1 MPLTLEQILAH
12 EERLKQQIAEN
23 QSLLEACQLL
33 RSYIGKTAEPSATT
47 TEGIAANESK
57 ISSAA
62 AAVPP
67 ARKIHP
73 ELAAI
78 AARRG
83 NKGDIVAWAIRQM
96 TDDYSVGDIVAV
108 LRREGGDL
116 SSSEVSVVL
125 TRLKRRGE
133 IEEIRHGFGR
143 KGSLFRKPNDAIS
156 TGDES
161 ATHQRGTHNY

>member
-33 RSYIGKTAEPSATT
+33 RSQMTKGEIAVEAPKASVESTSASETAPP
-47 TEGIAANESK
+47 I
-57 ISSAA
+57 
-62 AAVPP
+62 P